1 MSCVSQVL
9 VGTDEG
15 LLQLYE
21 YTVQPLDAHDAR
33 PPAGLVSCTLIG
45 GLAGGH
51 PVPVVQLGA
60 TDGAEYVFG
69 LWGERLWPLDLSAAL
84 EDAALGALGP
94 RDTDH
99 TGFSNEAGRRLMPS
113 LGLGRPLEVSGVLCF
128 CVLQGGRVDGAAPGV
143 ARVGAATA
151 SAVHVYTY
159 VAARWELDVVLSLAP
174 FPPPLV
180 PCSVS
185 WAGVGALV
193 LCDEAQVH
201 LLPLPPLSA
210 GDAADAHPM
219 PLLRPTEPRDA
230 RGAGGAVALP
240 LAMGELLLL
249 GGGAA
254 AVGMHYDPEGVWS
267 GGGAFSL
274 QSGSPLAAALC
285 WPHLLAAS
293 ASSLRVFDA
302 ATGALLQALRLPPP
316 AAPPRSRAAAAN
328 GAAAPRVA
336 AFSAHCVLV
345 ARGAALFACPAG
357 AGTSLATEYAWL
369 RQAAQRPWDAVLVER
384 HLAAVLAAPRHPL
397 AEALASVSARF
408 ETRLR
413 AIVAEHPPEKR
424 EAPRELEPGSRQ
436 EAPPLDAACAQACR
450 LASYFVR
457 RLQQLAASL
466 FPQLAAG
473 GQRGAAATAHEMLLA
488 VERAGFGAMR
498 RSLVG
503 LITERRSDEQS
514 RYRQLLHAAT
524 PRSHSTCSR
533 SNDW

>member
-1 MSCVSQVL
+1 MAQVL

-21 YTVQPLDAHDAR
+21 YTVQPLDASEAR
-33 PPAGLVSCTLIG
+33 PQAALVSCTLIG

-51 PVPVVQLGA
+51 PVPVLQLGA

-69 LWGERLWPLDLSAAL
+69 LWGERLWPLDLSTAL

-94 RDTDH
+94 RTADH
-99 TGFSNEAGRRLMPS
+99 GGFASPEDAGRRLIAS
-113 LGLGRPLEVSGVLCF
+113 LGLGRPLDVSGVLCF
-128 CVLQGGRVDGAAPGV
+128 CVLQGGRVDGAAAGV
-143 ARVGAATA
+143 ARIGAATS

-159 VAARWELDVVLSLAP
+159 VASRWELDVVLSLAP
-174 FPPPLV
+174 FPLPLV
-180 PCSVS
+180 PCSLS

-193 LCDEAQVH
+193 LCDETQAH

-210 GDAADAHPM
+210 GDAAEAHPM
-219 PLLRPTEPRDA
+219 PLLRPAESRDA
-230 RGAGGAVALP
+230 RGAGAAAALP

-249 GGGAA
+249 GGGSA

-274 QSGSPLAAALC
+274 QSASPFAAALC

-293 ASSLRVFDA
+293 ASTLRVFDA
-302 ATGALLQALRLPPP
+302 SSGTLLQALRLPPP
-316 AAPPRSRAAAAN
+316 AAPPRGRAGGAASAN
-328 GAAAPRVA
+328 GAAPPRVA

-345 ARGAALFACPAG
+345 ARGAALFVCPPDA
-357 AGTSLATEYAWL
+357 ADRLAAELTWL

-384 HLAAVLAAPRHPL
+384 HLGAVFATPRHPL

-408 ETRLR
+408 ESRLR
-413 AIVAEHPPEKR
+413 TIVQEHRAERARDPPGGR
-424 EAPRELEPGSRQ
+424 EQEPGGRHD
-436 EAPPLDAACAQACR
+436 APPLDPACAQACR
-450 LASYFVR
+450 LAAYLVR

-466 FPQLAAG
+466 FPHLAAG
-473 GQRGAAATAHEMLLA
+473 GQRGGAAAAREMLMA

-503 LITERRSDEQS
+503 LITERR
-514 RYRQLLHAAT
+514 
-524 PRSHSTCSR
+524 
-533 SNDW
+533 